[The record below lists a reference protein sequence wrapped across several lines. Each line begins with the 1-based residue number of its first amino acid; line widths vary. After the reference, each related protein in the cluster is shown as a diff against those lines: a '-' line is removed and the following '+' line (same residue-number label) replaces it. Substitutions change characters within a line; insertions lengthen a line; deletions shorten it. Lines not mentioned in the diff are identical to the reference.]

1 MRFSVIERDPECY
14 IPSDIRSNLE
24 GIWDAVV
31 EKEANEFAPMSE
43 IRENDNEYI
52 VKLQLPGIEKED
64 INIEVE
70 DKILTISAELKHEE
84 LQDNERMHYSNIKY
98 GKFNKSF
105 EFINDI
111 DTENSKCEFKNGI
124 LRITLKKM
132 DEKKNIK
139 KLTIE

>member
-1 MRFSVIERDPECY
+1 MRFSVIERNPECY
-14 IPSDIRSNLE
+14 IPSDIRRNLE

-52 VKLQLPGIEKED
+52 VKLQLPGIEKEN
-64 INIEVE
+64 INIEIE

-124 LRITLKKM
+124 LRITLKKNGR
-132 DEKKNIK
+132 KK
-139 KLTIE
+139 EY